1 MSSTPSNSE
10 VTNSK
15 ADVNLTQAL
24 PVLFFLEKI
33 IKLAIEIAPE
43 ITGTQLAGLLELKND
58 AIAACAHSNGLLQVH
73 FTHLATKLEIM
84 TKNMLNAEKGHHDIV
99 SYYKETIAQLQ
110 KEKEKLQ
117 REIEISNMLDD
128 LEKELAAKK
137 I

>member
-15 ADVNLTQAL
+15 AVNLTQAL
-24 PVLFFLEKI
+24 PVQFFLEKI

-58 AIAACAHSNGLLQVH
+58 AIAVCAHSNGLLQVH

-84 TKNMLNAEKGHHDIV
+84 TKNMLNAEKGHHDLV
-99 SYYKETIAQLQ
+99 AYYKETIAQLQ

>member
-1 MSSTPSNSE
+1 MKIEEGSNTLYHAS
-10 VTNSK
+10 
-15 ADVNLTQAL
+15 D
-24 PVLFFLEKI
+24 
-33 IKLAIEIAPE
+33 
-43 ITGTQLAGLLELKND
+43 
-58 AIAACAHSNGLLQVH
+58 SNGLLQVH

-128 LEKELAAKK
+128 LERELAAKK